1 MFFPYLVKVWKCAF
15 HLVADFCC
23 NLPGHRQPP
32 GFAKPF
38 SAVSAFNVGVPSKA
52 DPLLEVDWLGSH
64 LCNLP
69 VQPTKKMF

>member
-1 MFFPYLVKVWKCAF
+1 MLFTY
-15 HLVADFCC
+15 
-23 NLPGHRQPP
+23 NLPGHGQPP

-38 SAVSAFNVGVPSKA
+38 SDVSAFNVGVPSKA

-69 VQPTKKMF
+69 VQPTKNVLTHQDALKAHRLL